1 VYGPDTSILLAQS
14 LRRYVEEVVTAVAGL
29 PVDVLVRVAREL
41 LRAREEG
48 ATVYIVGNGGSAATA
63 SHIASDLAKTVSMD
77 GCPGLRTLAL
87 ADNTA
92 LLTAWA
98 NDACYEE
105 VFAAPLRHLVRAGD
119 VLIVVSASGN
129 SPNIVRAVDVAREAD
144 VLTIGILGFGGGL
157 VKEKVDICVLVPADD
172 YGPVEDAHLAIGHAL
187 TTALRRVVEAEQAEA
202 VLALVPEEAALS
214 SRPSGRAA

>member
-29 PVDVLVRVAREL
+29 PVDVLVRVTREL

-63 SHIASDLAKTVSMD
+63 SHMASDLAKTVSMD

-129 SPNIVRAVDVAREAD
+129 SPNIVRAVDVAREAG

-187 TTALRRVVEAEQAEA
+187 TTALRRAVEAEQAEA
-202 VLALVPEEAALS
+202 VPALVPEEVAIS

>member
-29 PVDVLVRVAREL
+29 PVDVLVRVTREL

-63 SHIASDLAKTVSMD
+63 SHMASDLAKTVSMD

-202 VLALVPEEAALS
+202 VPALVPEEAALS